1 MRKAVFL
8 DRDNTLNE
16 NDSIRER
23 MRHPGYLHEVE
34 LVALM
39 PGAAEGCARLKRAGY
54 ALVIVTNQSSVARGW
69 CTVEQVEAVNE
80 RVRALLRAEGGVDVD
95 GVYTALHCPP
105 PEGVVAPWNVESD
118 RRKPGPG
125 MILAAAREMG
135 LDLTKSWMIG
145 DAQRDVD
152 AAVSAGIALE
162 RTVVVGEARV
172 ERFGRRAAGMLDA
185 AMAVLGERRAQA

>member
-1 MRKAVFL
+1 MRRAVFL

-23 MRHPGYLHEVE
+23 MRHPGYLQELE

-39 PGAAEGCARLKRAGY
+39 PGAAEACARLKRAGY
-54 ALVIVTNQSSVARGW
+54 TLVIVTNQSSVARGW
-69 CTVEQVEAVNE
+69 ASVEQMEAVNN
-80 RVRALLRAEGGVDVD
+80 RVRELLRAEGGVDVD
-95 GVYTALHCPP
+95 AVYTALHYPP

-118 RRKPGPG
+118 WRKPGPG

-152 AAVSAGIALE
+152 AALNAGIALE
-162 RTVVVGEARV
+162 RTIVVEGGR
-172 ERFGRRAAGMLDA
+172 ERAERAGRRVRDLVEAAA
-185 AMAVLGERRAQA
+185 AVLGQA